1 MNATTHCPE
10 CGRPAEVRDRFAL
23 SSTHGRVQH
32 VKTMCVARHVRTVP
46 VDRLDAPTL

>member
-23 SSTHGRVQH
+23 ASTHGRVQH
-32 VKTMCVARHVRTVP
+32 IKTMCVVRHVRTVP
-46 VDRLDAPTL
+46 VDRLDATTL

>member
-23 SSTHGRVQH
+23 SSTHGRIDH
-32 VKTMCVARHVRTVP
+32 VRTMCVERHVRTVP
-46 VDRLDAPTL
+46 AERLAQPIL